1 MRNPPESQVSMKNT
15 QFFLTAE
22 DGRGARDARTAKKYA
37 VPELEI
43 TQPFPADRVTVFDP
57 SRQLY
62 PLGKRLWA
70 IDGPLK
76 GQLVR
81 VLYVRAQIEDCEDY
95 TSYVVGV
102 GDILRHPEMVPENC
116 LGPL

>member
-1 MRNPPESQVSMKNT
+1 MKNK

-22 DGRGARDARTAKKYA
+22 EGRGAKESRTKKKKYV

-43 TQPFPADRVTVFDP
+43 TQPFPADRVTIFDP
-57 SRQLY
+57 SKQLY

-70 IDGPLK
+70 VDGPLK
-76 GQLVR
+76 GKLVR

-95 TSYVVGV
+95 QSYVVGV
-102 GDILRHPEMVPENC
+102 GDVLRHPEMVPENC